1 MTNLIETENS
11 YKNCYPRKICL
22 TLKKAI
28 ENVNWISLE
37 KGVEVKP
44 LTIAAPITTNGVQ
57 KTPSYPSSSKIKKNW
72 DKIDK
77 EITKEESKDKP
88 EGDAAL
94 NALFKQ
100 IYERADENTRR
111 AMIKSYQTS
120 GGTVL
125 PLIGMRLLKRTMR
138 GRIALKHLRDRCG
151 SKINEKFSMN

>member
-1 MTNLIETENS
+1 MTNSIETENS

-44 LTIAAPITTNGVQ
+44 LTIASPITTNGVQ
-57 KTPSYPSSSKIKKNW
+57 QTPSYPSSSKNKKNW

-88 EGDAAL
+88 VGDAAL

-125 PLIGMRLLKRTMR
+125 STNWDEVAKKDYEGK
-138 GRIALKHLRDRCG
+138 DRPEAPEEQMWV
-151 SKINEKFSMN
+151 KDK